1 MRAVFVFALL
11 ALAFSAVSA
20 EETCLDLANKLQVG
34 GGESGEEGHTHRAR
48 AFAIGADVLSS
59 PLSFWSRGLGLG
71 GDRLHVR
78 YPERIGH
85 TLAYQTSW
93 PHWQV
98 GAGEAPTGRLCQFAA
113 ASFSGQ
119 SKHA

>member
-11 ALAFSAVSA
+11 ALTFSAVFA

-85 TLAYQTSW
+85 TLAYRTSN
-93 PHWQV
+93 QLAAL
-98 GAGEAPTGRLCQFAA
+98 AGRGWRGGGRAPVPICG
-113 ASFSGQ
+113 G
-119 SKHA
+119 